1 MVVLSTKLEVGITR
15 NPFHPNIS
23 ITGVNPTIKH
33 AACRAIVKKQIDTR
47 NPFDPNTAIYE

>member
-23 ITGVNPTIKH
+23 IIGVNPTIKH
-33 AACRAIVKKQIDTR
+33 AACRAIVKKQIDKR